1 MSTCNAIY
9 TLEEIESELL
19 LWKKALRAC
28 ATGKSYTI
36 DGSTLTR
43 QDLDQ
48 IRTHISWLMAEKAK
62 LERRSSAVFVRPRFR
77 R

>member
-1 MSTCNAIY
+1 MSNRIAIY
-9 TLEEIESELL
+9 TAEELEKELAT
-19 LWKKALRAC
+19 WKKALTAC

-43 QDLDQ
+43 QDLDA
-48 IRTHISWLMAEKAK
+48 IRKHISWLMEQKAA
-62 LERRSSAVFVRPRFR
+62 LEGRGSSFYVRPMFR